1 MLKVMDQTIE
11 IKEYDRK
18 LEGPK
23 AEPGSALPT
32 MKPSTIKRTPVAPKV
47 KSLLKFKRPRVTLR
61 FPFRAK
67 VVLHKNGKYVMG
79 QAQNIS
85 KSGIFVSATQQVFN
99 ENEVVR
105 LYIKPFGTSKYYKS
119 IARVIRVG
127 DTPSRGY
134 GLRFIPPAA

>member
-1 MLKVMDQTIE
+1 MLKLMDQSLE
-11 IKEYDRK
+11 VKEYDKK
-18 LEGPK
+18 LTEPK
-23 AEPGSALPT
+23 ATPGSDLPA
-32 MKPSTIKRTPVAPKV
+32 MKPSTIKRSAVTPQV
-47 KSLLKFKRPRVTLR
+47 KSILKFKKPRVTLR

-85 KSGIFVSATQQVFN
+85 KSGIFVSASQQIFG

-119 IARVIRVG
+119 IARVIRLG
-127 DTPSRGY
+127 STPTQGY